1 MQTSHASEINDSQ
14 QSHHQQMSY
23 GGQLSNGGDQ
33 SHNNLGQQNIMH
45 MAEEDQNNLM
55 MDEMGEMVGQDNGMH
70 DHMIDMDDEEL
81 QHHFNQAAY

>member
-33 SHNNLGQQNIMH
+33 SHNLGQQNIMH
-45 MAEEDQNNLM
+45 MADEDQNNLM

-81 QHHFNQAAY
+81 